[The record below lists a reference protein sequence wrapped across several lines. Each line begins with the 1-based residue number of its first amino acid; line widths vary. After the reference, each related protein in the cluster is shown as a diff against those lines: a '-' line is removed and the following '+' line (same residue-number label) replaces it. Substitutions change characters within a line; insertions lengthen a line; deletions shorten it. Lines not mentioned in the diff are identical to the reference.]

1 MKGLYS
7 CIIAISMY
15 SRLPMPKVEWRKER
29 MAYVMC
35 CFPIVGLL
43 EGAALALWF
52 WLGMK
57 LFRFT
62 ALFTA
67 LAGAAVPLLVTGGIH
82 MDGFLDTMDALH
94 SYGDRE
100 RKLNILKDPHIGAFA
115 VIGMAVYMLI
125 YTGIL
130 YEYTSI
136 LACAGVRGRSEG
148 MLYFLPAVV
157 FTMERSF
164 SGLSVVAFPLAKQEG
179 LAAGFA
185 AAAKKRME
193 RLALLAWV
201 AFCVLASALFG
212 IWGLAAGLAVL
223 SVQLLVFAWY
233 YRMSWRKF
241 GGVTGD
247 LAGFFLQV
255 CEAVSFGILVLFAK
269 LVVIGGL
276 AG

>member
-1 MKGLYS
+1 
-7 CIIAISMY
+7 
-15 SRLPMPKVEWRKER
+15 
-29 MAYVMC
+29 
-35 CFPIVGLL
+35 
-43 EGAALALWF
+43 
-52 WLGMK
+52 
-57 LFRFT
+57 
-62 ALFTA
+62 
-67 LAGAAVPLLVTGGIH
+67 

-130 YEYTSI
+130 YEYTSM
-136 LACAGVRGRSEG
+136 LASAGVRGRSEG
-148 MLYFLPAVV
+148 MLYFLPVV
-157 FTMERSF
+157 AFTMERAF

-185 AAAKKRME
+185 AAAKKLME

-212 IWGLAAGLAVL
+212 IGGLAAGLAVL

-233 YRMSWRKF
+233 YRMSWRQF

-255 CEAVSFGILVLFAK
+255 CEAASFGILVLFSK